1 MPSERDWTFDALK
14 GGLIVLVILG
24 HWLEYGF
31 SHISNRILFNYIY
44 LFHMPLFI
52 GISGFFSKREEWT
65 VFFRKAL
72 SLFETYVVAQVLYLI
87 TAYLFQ
93 GKSIQWSSLY
103 VPNAAAW
110 YLLSLLI
117 WRSLLQLSPGKLL
130 DRRLSMVALTI
141 IISLLAGFVPV
152 EKTLSFQRTMTFL
165 PFFFTG
171 YALKESGFSFREDS
185 SKWYWLIV
193 LLLPL
198 IGLIF
203 LGNRDISSVVY
214 GRSVY
219 YNQSFNPLIMM
230 LLRGLFI
237 GLAFLMCKGI
247 LSLVPPIRNE
257 SVLCKMG
264 RLSLFLYVYHIV
276 FMRFFILIIRHFS
289 LPLHF
294 LAMLLYTFLTVVI
307 IMTLCKWGIF
317 RQSLHPFSA
326 VISSKFGHV
335 N

>member
-1 MPSERDWTFDALK
+1 M
-14 GGLIVLVILG
+14 VVI
-24 HWLEYGF
+24 
-31 SHISNRILFNYIY
+31 IY
-44 LFHMPLFI
+44 P
-52 GISGFFSKREEWT
+52 
-65 VFFRKAL
+65 
-72 SLFETYVVAQVLYLI
+72 QCC
-87 TAYLFQ
+87 
-93 GKSIQWSSLY
+93 
-103 VPNAAAW
+103 AW

-130 DRRLSMVALTI
+130 DRRLSMVVLTI
-141 IISLLAGFVPV
+141 MISLLAGFVPV

-185 SKWYWLIV
+185 SRWYWLFV

-198 IGLIF
+198 IGSIF

-219 YNQSFNPLIMM
+219 YNQSFNPLVMM

-237 GLAFLMCKGI
+237 GLAFLMCEGI
-247 LSLVPPIRNE
+247 LSLVPPIRDE
-257 SVLCKMG
+257 SVICKMG

-276 FMRFFILIIRHFS
+276 FMRFFILIIRHFG
-289 LPLHF
+289 LPLH
-294 LAMLLYTFLTVVI
+294 LPAMLLYTLMTVVL
-307 IMTLCKWGIF
+307 IMTLCKWSVF

-326 VISSKFGHV
+326 IISSKLDHV